1 MLTSLD
7 YYRVFYY
14 VAKHRSFTRAAEVLT
29 TSQPTVTRTVKNLEN
44 DLGCRLFERDRRGV
58 VLTAE
63 GEPVEDNGYTLRFCT
78 YKNRAPRPL

>member
-63 GEPVEDNGYTLRFCT
+63 GEL
-78 YKNRAPRPL
+78 